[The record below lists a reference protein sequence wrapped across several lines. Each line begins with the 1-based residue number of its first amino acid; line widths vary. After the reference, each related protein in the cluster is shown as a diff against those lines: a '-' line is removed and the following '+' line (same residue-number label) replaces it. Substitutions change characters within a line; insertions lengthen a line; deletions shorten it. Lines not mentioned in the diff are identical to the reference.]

1 VCGEND
7 ERLMMMVKGWNVM
20 CHAGGWLEGMAR
32 VVLDGY
38 GKGKEGD
45 AGALCEDA

>member
-1 VCGEND
+1 VAPGS
-7 ERLMMMVKGWNVM
+7 VGK
-20 CHAGGWLEGMAR
+20 EGMAK

-45 AGALCEDA
+45 VGALCEDA